1 MLKTKEN
8 KIIFFSVLVLACL
21 VYINFITGYF
31 SIDSSKI
38 INLGYDGYAINYSF
52 WDGRIVMGILCMIA
66 NAINLNLKV
75 FYIILICLSMLILS
89 FTVLKLYTVISKY
102 KKTGV
107 KEKIILAVLAF
118 CYIFNFTT
126 INSMEFVECIVMS
139 LSILLYILVAE
150 NIVIKKDVKK
160 VVLYTFLAGI
170 CYQGTINMLFI
181 TAILFFFLEYKKGEK
196 IDKKKLIF
204 SIIGVIIAVILNVVL
219 KKVMEIIIGST
230 VCGERMSGDILGNIT
245 KIIQGMYFLIIES
258 LYLFP
263 KYAYISFNAISLLII
278 FIYCVKNKN
287 IKIWYNAFFLF
298 IMSIVSSFV
307 LLIVFDGIQ
316 NGNGRVFG
324 SIGAS
329 FSVLWIYVYIKTDIF
344 KEKSLLKYLSVLVI
358 TCFMILNLYNTVE
371 KSGILKESNN
381 IEKELSLKITNEIT
395 RYEAET
401 NEKIKYIKIKY
412 QLAEARNLSPLVITR
427 NSIITS
433 TFDEKIIKIYTDK
446 DLEKLFFE
454 EEDLEKV
461 KEEDVKCEKDT
472 VYVLVD

>member
-31 SIDSSKI
+31 SIDSPKI

-107 KEKIILAVLAF
+107 KEKIILAVLGF

-160 VVLYTFLAGI
+160 VILYTFLAGI

-196 IDKKKLIF
+196 IDKKKIIF

-263 KYAYISFNAISLLII
+263 KYAYISFNASIVAFSSSEKQARFAKIFSISSLDTFFGIKFSTSIEPSVRVPVLSKHKVSTLAKVSIQYRSCTNTLDLESLITLTAKTVLVSRTNPSGIIPIIAATVWTTESLREAPCKKYWLKNKASPIGIIITVKNLII
-278 FIYCVKNKN
+278 LFNDPI
-287 IKIWYNAFFLF
+287 ISDFTFL
-298 IMSIVSSFV
+298 
-307 LLIVFDGIQ
+307 
-316 NGNGRVFG
+316 
-324 SIGAS
+324 
-329 FSVLWIYVYIKTDIF
+329 T
-344 KEKSLLKYLSVLVI
+344 YLAPLE
-358 TCFMILNLYNTVE
+358 ILEV
-371 KSGILKESNN
+371 
-381 IEKELSLKITNEIT
+381 
-395 RYEAET
+395 
-401 NEKIKYIKIKY
+401 
-412 QLAEARNLSPLVITR
+412 
-427 NSIITS
+427 
-433 TFDEKIIKIYTDK
+433 
-446 DLEKLFFE
+446 
-454 EEDLEKV
+454 
-461 KEEDVKCEKDT
+461 
-472 VYVLVD
+472 